1 MKKIAAIVIT
11 ALFCVAIIVASC
23 HLAPRDTVYATDPVP
38 CNSCG
43 VTLHGNV
50 HIVDGAFYC
59 NDCAAKLAQ

>member
-43 VTLHGNV
+43 VTLQHRRTGW
-50 HIVDGAFYC
+50 DFR
-59 NDCAAKLAQ
+59 LAG